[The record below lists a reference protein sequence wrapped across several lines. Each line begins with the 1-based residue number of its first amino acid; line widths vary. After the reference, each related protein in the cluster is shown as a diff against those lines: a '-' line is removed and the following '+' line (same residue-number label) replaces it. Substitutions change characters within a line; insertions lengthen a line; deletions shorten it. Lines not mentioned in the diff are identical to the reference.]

1 MISKHIPNKIIKED
15 NGDNAT
21 VYLYGVI
28 GQRDWWDG
36 EQDITDVAF
45 LKVLKDFEKAGKK
58 RLDVRI
64 NSIGGS
70 MLHMDG
76 IIALMQSSSMEVHT
90 WVDGLA
96 ASAAA
101 DIFLAAKKERRH
113 IARNGKLMIHAPS
126 TYAYGTSK
134 ALRDAADMLDVF
146 EDGAIAQMAADTGMS
161 EEDVKSTYFDGADH
175 WLSARQA
182 VDAGFVTA
190 VEDYEAQQMP
200 KDPEKMSAAELL
212 KFYQPTKETD
222 ERSLLDKIIAAVTPQ
237 KVAAEPV
244 SPPVK
249 IDEEMNIENF
259 KAAFGKEISKEDV
272 TKFLQEQGFEVTQKA
287 EEAAA
292 PAVDV
297 AKAAADAVAA
307 AIKPLQDEIAAMKLV
322 MDKTP
327 GSVGPIPAKAAGD
340 PPSGEGDGNTDA
352 EAMKTLAAADVA
364 AAKNWSNPFAR
375 V

>member
-1 MISKHIPNKIIKED
+1 MNFQRIPNKIIKED
-15 NGDNAT
+15 NGDSAT

-64 NSIGGS
+64 NSVGGS

-76 IIALMQSSSMEVHT
+76 IISLMQSSTMEVHT

-101 DIFLAAKKERRH
+101 DIWLAAKKERRH
-113 IARNGKLMIHAPS
+113 IAKNGKLMIHSPS
-126 TYAYGTSK
+126 TYAYGTAK

-146 EDGAIAQMAADTGMS
+146 EAGAIAQMASDTGMT
-161 EEDVKSTYFDGADH
+161 EEEVKATYYDGSDH
-175 WLSARQA
+175 WLSAKQC
-182 VDAGFVTA
+182 VEAGFAAA

-200 KDPEKMSAAELL
+200 KDPEKMTPVQLL
-212 KFYQPTKETD
+212 QFYLPTKETD
-222 ERSLLDKIIAAVTPQ
+222 EPTWLGKLISAIAPQ
-237 KVAAEPV
+237 KVMAEPV
-244 SPPVK
+244 SPVK
-249 IDEEMNIENF
+249 KEEMNLENLKSSLGTDIQEDEVVQVLKDLGYDVAK
-259 KAAFGKEISKEDV
+259 KAAE
-272 TKFLQEQGFEVTQKA
+272 
-287 EEAAA
+287 A
-292 PAVDV
+292 PAEPVDV

-307 AIKPLQDEIAAMKLV
+307 AIKPLQDEITAMKAV

-327 GSVGPIPAKAAGD
+327 GSVGPTASKTDGD
-340 PPSGEGDGNTDA
+340 PPIGDGGDPTDLDALKALAAKDA
-352 EAMKTLAAADVA
+352 EIVKGR
-364 AAKNWSNPFAR
+364 NNPFSR

>member
-1 MISKHIPNKIIKED
+1 MKHFQNIPNKIIKED
-15 NGDNAT
+15 DGDSAT

-64 NSIGGS
+64 NSVGGS

-113 IARNGKLMIHAPS
+113 MAKNGKLMIHAPS
-126 TYAYGTSK
+126 TYAFGTAK

-146 EDGAIAQMAADTGMS
+146 EDGAIAQMASDTGMT
-161 EEDVKSTYFDGADH
+161 EEEVKSTYYDGADH
-175 WLSARQA
+175 WLSARQCVEA
-182 VDAGFVTA
+182 KFITV

-200 KDPEKMSAAELL
+200 NDPEKMSHADLL
-212 KFYQPTKETD
+212 KFYEPTKES
-222 ERSLLDKIIAAVTPQ
+222 ERSLLEKIISAIAPQ
-237 KVAAEPV
+237 KVAVAEPV
-244 SPPVK
+244 SPVK
-249 IDEEMNIENF
+249 KEEMNLDNLKASIGTDIQEGDVVQLLKDLGYDVAK
-259 KAAFGKEISKEDV
+259 KAAEP
-272 TKFLQEQGFEVTQKA
+272 
-287 EEAAA
+287 AAA

-297 AKAAADAVAA
+297 AKIVEDAMA
-307 AIKPLQDEIAAMKLV
+307 PLKAEMERLQKQLDT
-322 MDKTP
+322 TP
-327 GSVGPIPAKAAGD
+327 GAPFTPAKAASD
-340 PPSGEGDGNTDA
+340 PPSVDGTPDA
-352 EAMKTLAAADVA
+352 WDEINKVYAGQ
-364 AAKNWSNPFAR
+364 AAKNVVSAN
-375 V
+375 

>member
-1 MISKHIPNKIIKED
+1 MIAKHIPNKIIKED
-15 NGDNAT
+15 NGDAAT

-28 GQRDWWDG
+28 GQCDWWDG

-76 IIALMQSSSMEVHT
+76 IIALMQSSNMEVHT

-101 DIFLAAKKERRH
+101 DIFLAAKKERRYM
-113 IARNGKLMIHAPS
+113 AKNGKLMIHAPS
-126 TYAYGTSK
+126 TYAYGTAK

-146 EDGAIAQMAADTGMS
+146 EDGAIAQMASDTGMT
-161 EEDVKSTYFDGADH
+161 EEDVKATYYDGADH

-182 VDAGFVTA
+182 VEAKFITA

-200 KDPEKMSAAELL
+200 DDPEKMSHADLL
-212 KFYQPTKETD
+212 KFYQPTKEAN
-222 ERSLLDKIIAAVTPQ
+222 EEPGWLGKLISAIAPQKAAV
-237 KVAAEPV
+237 AEPV
-244 SPPVK
+244 SPEK
-249 IDEEMNIENF
+249 NEEMNLENL
-259 KAAFGKEISKEDV
+259 KASIGKEISAEEV
-272 TKFLQEQGFEVTQKA
+272 AQLLQENGYEVAKK
-287 EEAAA
+287 AAA
-292 PAVDV
+292 QPAAEPVDV
-297 AKAAADAVAA
+297 AKIVEDALA
-307 AIKPLQDEIAAMKLV
+307 PLKAEVERLQKKL
-322 MDKTP
+322 DTTP
-327 GSVGPIPAKAAGD
+327 GSVGPTPAKAAGD
-340 PPSGEGDGNTDA
+340 PPSGEGGDPTDLDALKALAAQDA
-352 EAMKTLAAADVA
+352 EIVKGR
-364 AAKNWSNPFAR
+364 NNPFSR